1 VTRCLHMDQDDG
13 GKLRAF
19 VDWLSARGAT
29 FEPLTLTRVSASSGF
44 GAVANRRIGAGECI
58 ISLPRVLGMNY
69 AAARQSVEIGEA
81 IESTRGLDVWVD
93 EAERRRFSVYLLL
106 LHERRKG
113 TRSAWAA
120 YIDLLPVHVENGLW
134 LAAHGHA
141 AGHGPLLAALRVA
154 GESGCDLLDSSVR
167 DNARCAELHQAV
179 VCSHLAAAYP
189 ALFGDTRCAFSV
201 DALRWAHSIW
211 WSRALRTP
219 AAAPVRHARAPKSPQ
234 QQPNARMASA
244 APAFAVLPRRKRAK
258 AETGVAG
265 VVLATTLAALPGSA
279 AMANRGKLVPFPPA
293 AATIPLP
300 RAAVAS
306 AEEGEALLPLV
317 DILNH
322 CPGMVTRWEGSQGC
336 VPPGPAAAPALATDC
351 GRAECRGEDAGS
363 ALRLVAARD
372 IDTGTEVCLNYG
384 AKGNREL
391 LLYYGF
397 VLHANPGDVCP
408 IQLPAAYERALQQNR
423 LSTRHLLF
431 RVTDD
436 DGEGESSNSA
446 AVGCKRTLPGGGGSL
461 LSQMPFSAALLD
473 AARAMSLQDHL
484 SASAVAEGGHA
495 DQVSRTWP
503 EDAQVAA
510 AYRSAVPGHLAWCDF
525 GLPLKPSLEVQAMQ
539 GLSVL
544 LEQRRAGLQQSI
556 LLLEKANAKLAEP
569 DLTAQPR
576 RDLSVTNASAT
587 SSAEMVH
594 EYFLACAE
602 IVARALQTVAVL
614 RALALALAQA

>member
-1 VTRCLHMDQDDG
+1 MGDDA
-13 GKLRAF
+13 KLRAF

-29 FEPLTLTRVSASSGF
+29 FEPLTLTQVSASSGF

-69 AAARQSVEIGEA
+69 TAARQSVEIGEA
-81 IESTRGLDVWVD
+81 IESICGLDVWVD

-154 GESGCDLLDSSVR
+154 GESGCDLLDSGVR
-167 DNARCAELHQAV
+167 DNARCAELHKAV

-265 VVLATTLAALPGSA
+265 VAMATTLAALPGSA
-279 AMANRGKLVPFPPA
+279 AMAIKGKLVPFPPA

-322 CPGMVTRWEGSQGC
+322 CPGMATRWEGSQGC
-336 VPPGPAAAPALATDC
+336 VPPGPAVAPALATDC

-408 IQLPAAYERALQQNR
+408 IQLPVAYERALQQSR

-446 AVGCKRTLPGGGGSL
+446 A

-473 AARAMSLQDHL
+473 AARAMSLQV
-484 SASAVAEGGHA
+484 SASAVAGGGPA
-495 DQVSRTWP
+495 DQVSSTWP

-556 LLLEKANAKLAEP
+556 LLLEKGNAKLAEP

-576 RDLSVTNASAT
+576 RGLSVTDGSAT
-587 SSAEMVH
+587 SPAEMVH

-602 IVARALQTVAVL
+602 IVARALQTVAAL
-614 RALALALAQA
+614 RALALALV